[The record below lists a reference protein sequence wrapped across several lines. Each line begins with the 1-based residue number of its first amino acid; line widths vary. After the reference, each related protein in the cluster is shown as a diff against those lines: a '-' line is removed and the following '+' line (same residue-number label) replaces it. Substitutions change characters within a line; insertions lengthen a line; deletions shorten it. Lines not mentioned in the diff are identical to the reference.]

1 METETFICRS
11 DNYGVIVR
19 DVATGH
25 VATIDAPDAAAIEA
39 VLARHGWGLD
49 TILITHKH
57 IDHIEGI
64 GPLVAKF
71 GAKVIAPHGCKA
83 DVPSADRYVG
93 EGDRVEIGT
102 LVADVW
108 ETPGHCS
115 DHISYHFAQNQTIFV
130 GDTLFVMGCGRILDS
145 TAEAL
150 YASVQRIGTLPDE
163 TRIFCGHEYTLS
175 NAKFCA
181 HIEPNNP
188 AIAQRLH
195 AVELMREAGRF
206 TVPTILAAERET
218 NVFLRAKDL
227 AEFAARREAK
237 NKF

>member
-25 VATIDAPDAAAIEA
+25 VASIDAPDAAAIDA
-39 VLARHGWGLD
+39 VLTRHGWTLN

-64 GPLVAKF
+64 GPLVAKY
-71 GAKVIAPHGCKA
+71 GAKVIVPHGAKA
-83 DVPSADRYVG
+83 DVPNADRYVG
-93 EGDRVEIGT
+93 EGDTVQIGA

-115 DHISYHFAQNQTIFV
+115 DHISYHFAQYQTIFV

-145 TAEAL
+145 NAEAL
-150 YASVQRIGTLPDE
+150 YASVKRIGTLPDD

-175 NAKFCA
+175 NAKFGA
-181 HIEPNNP
+181 HIEPNNH

-195 AVELMREAGRF
+195 AIGLMREAGHF

-218 NVFLRAKDL
+218 NVFLRAKDVT
-227 AEFAARREAK
+227 EFAARREAK
-237 NKF
+237 NTF